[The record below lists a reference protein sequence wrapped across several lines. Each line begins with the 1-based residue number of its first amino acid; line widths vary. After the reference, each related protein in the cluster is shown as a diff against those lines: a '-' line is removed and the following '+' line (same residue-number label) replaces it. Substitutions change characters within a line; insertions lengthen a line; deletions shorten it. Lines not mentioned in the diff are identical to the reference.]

1 MAKWGMAID
10 IDRCDG
16 CNACVVACRAENNV
30 PIAGPEQTE
39 KGRAIEWIRVER
51 HVEGEFPNV
60 RVRFVPVMCVHCD
73 EAPCVKVCP
82 VSATYETPDG
92 LNAQIHPRCIGT
104 RACGQACPY
113 TVRYFNWGEPSWE
126 APLEQTI
133 NPDVAVR
140 WKGIMEKSTFCVQRI
155 RRTNDQARDEERE
168 IRDGEV
174 QPACAQACP
183 AQAIVFGDREDPES
197 AVSKLSESPRAER
210 PLEELG
216 TGPRVVYLKKGGWGD
231 GVRPGSSD

>member
-140 WKGIMEKSTFCVQRI
+140 WKGIMEKCTFCVQRI

-216 TGPRVVYLKKGGWGD
+216 TGPRVVYLKEGGWGD

>member
-1 MAKWGMAID
+1 MANWGMAID
-10 IDRCDG
+10 VDRCDG

-30 PIAGPEQTE
+30 PPAGPEQVAV
-39 KGRAIEWIRVER
+39 GRSIEWIRVER

-104 RACGQACPY
+104 RACAQACPY
-113 TVRYFNWGEPSWE
+113 TVRYFNWSEPSWE

-140 WKGIMEKSTFCVQRI
+140 WKGIMEKCTFCVQRI
-155 RRTNDQARDEERE
+155 RRVEDLARDEERAV
-168 IRDGEV
+168 RDGDA

-183 AQAIVFGDREDPES
+183 AQAIVFGDLDDPES
-197 AVSKLSESPRAER
+197 RVAQMAASPRAER
-210 PLEELG
+210 PMEELG
-216 TGPRVVYLKKGGWGD
+216 TGPRVFYLKEGDWRGSGG
-231 GVRPGSSD
+231 PGSSD